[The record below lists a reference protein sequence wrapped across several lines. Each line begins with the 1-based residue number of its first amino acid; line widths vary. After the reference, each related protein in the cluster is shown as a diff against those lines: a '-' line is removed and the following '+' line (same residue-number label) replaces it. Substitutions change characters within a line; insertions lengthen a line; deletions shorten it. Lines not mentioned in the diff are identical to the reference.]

1 MVLKLSQ
8 LRADFKAIYK
18 QNWPLSSKINVLI
31 ETTKIELKFQPQS
44 SQAAKRI
51 ELAKVLRSA
60 KISMRTLQRW
70 KQSYRHN
77 GSNGIAPQKRGHPP
91 KRKIPS
97 HIAILIQQYR
107 KQYRWGSE
115 VIQAHLLHDHAIQ
128 INRYLIDRFLH
139 ESGLRK
145 QYPCTTIKKQKAK
158 KKKHTKEVVVHNPGE
173 HTQMDVKY
181 QLHLLQ
187 DKSRAYV
194 YNFIDH
200 ASNWSFKRAY
210 PAINSKNTVNFMERL
225 LKVVPFIIGRLQT
238 DNGVEFTFKW
248 TCKYY
253 DDSKEHPLTTICRRE
268 SINHKLVPPG
278 EKELQGLVERSHRQ
292 DDQELFSRIAP
303 KDIHEFNRLLEQ
315 HYLWRNQSRRFKKL
329 SWLTPNQWLQC
340 YLNNVATPPPL
351 LEWSPLDGV
360 KKAA

>member
-91 KRKIPS
+91 KRKILS

-128 INRYLIDRFLH
+128 IKPISY
-139 ESGLRK
+139 
-145 QYPCTTIKKQKAK
+145 
-158 KKKHTKEVVVHNPGE
+158 
-173 HTQMDVKY
+173 
-181 QLHLLQ
+181 
-187 DKSRAYV
+187 
-194 YNFIDH
+194 
-200 ASNWSFKRAY
+200 
-210 PAINSKNTVNFMERL
+210 
-225 LKVVPFIIGRLQT
+225 
-238 DNGVEFTFKW
+238 
-248 TCKYY
+248 
-253 DDSKEHPLTTICRRE
+253 
-268 SINHKLVPPG
+268 
-278 EKELQGLVERSHRQ
+278 
-292 DDQELFSRIAP
+292 
-303 KDIHEFNRLLEQ
+303 
-315 HYLWRNQSRRFKKL
+315 
-329 SWLTPNQWLQC
+329 
-340 YLNNVATPPPL
+340 
-351 LEWSPLDGV
+351 
-360 KKAA
+360 